1 MALRATNGPTQAT
14 KSLDV
19 GGTLTVTAKIEN
31 TAGGEETVS
40 LYAEELKEGL
50 VQFEPPAIAV
60 PGKSRKSVS
69 FSWRA
74 ELPEGRDALTYRG
87 KLVLRSTDSGQ
98 LVGTAPLD
106 VYVRRA

>member
-1 MALRATNGPTQAT
+1 MALRATSGPTLAT

-19 GGTLTVTAKIEN
+19 GGVLTVTAKVEN
-31 TAGGEETVS
+31 TASGEETVS

-50 VQFEPPAIAV
+50 VQFEPLAVPV
-60 PGKSRKSVS
+60 PGKSRRSVS

-74 ELPEGRDALTYRG
+74 ELPDGRDALTYRG
-87 KLVLRSTDSGQ
+87 KLVLRSTDTGQ
-98 LVGTAPLD
+98 LVGSAPLD